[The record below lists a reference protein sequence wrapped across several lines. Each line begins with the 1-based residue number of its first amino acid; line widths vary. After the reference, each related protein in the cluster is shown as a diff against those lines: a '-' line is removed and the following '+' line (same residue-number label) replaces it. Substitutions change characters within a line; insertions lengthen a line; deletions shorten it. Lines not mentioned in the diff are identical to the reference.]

1 MNTQEEMKMKKRN
14 AKKLGLGLVSLG
26 ILGGLVACGNGNS
39 SAEGDTEE
47 GKTLTVSVDSGY
59 KDYINEIKDTFEK
72 ENDVKIKLVEKDMF
86 DQLESLALD
95 GPAGKGPDVMMAAYD
110 RIGALGQQ
118 GHLAEVKLGN
128 ESAYDETDKAQVTY
142 DGKIYG
148 EPAVIETLVLYYNK
162 DLVDTA
168 PATFKDLEN
177 LSKDSRFAFESE
189 AGKNTGFLAKWTDF
203 YYSYGLIAG
212 YGGYV
217 FGDDGT
223 DPSDIGL
230 NNAGAVE
237 GISYATDWFQ
247 NVWPKGM
254 QDIKSAGDFASQQF
268 MSNKTA
274 AIIDGPWQAQTYK
287 ENNINYGVAKIPT
300 LNNGQPYQPFGGGKG
315 WVVSNYAKNKDL
327 SQKWLDY
334 VTNQENQEKFF
345 EMVNEIP
352 ANQQARET
360 AKAKNDELTT
370 AVIEQYETA
379 QAMPNI
385 PEMGEV
391 WTGAENLMFD
401 AASGSKTPKESADEA
416 VKTISEA
423 IEQNTD

>member
-1 MNTQEEMKMKKRN
+1 MKKRS

-26 ILGGLVACGNGNS
+26 ILGGLAACGNGNS
-39 SAEGDTEE
+39 SAEGEAEE

-230 NNAGAVE
+230 NNAGTVE

-423 IEQNTD
+423 IEQKY

>member
-1 MNTQEEMKMKKRN
+1 MKKRSV
-14 AKKLGLGLVSLG
+14 KQLGLGLISLG
-26 ILGGLVACGNGNS
+26 ILGGLAACGNGNS
-39 SAEGDTEE
+39 SAEGEADE

-59 KDYINEIKDTFEK
+59 KDYINEIKNTFEK

-212 YGGYV
+212 HGGYV

-223 DPSDIGL
+223 NPSDIGL

-237 GISYATDWFQ
+237 GISYATDWFK

-300 LNNGQPYQPFGGGKG
+300 LSNGQPYQPFGGGKG

-423 IEQNTD
+423 IEQKY

>member
-1 MNTQEEMKMKKRN
+1 MEVEEQKVKKN
-14 AKKLGLGLVSLG
+14 YVKKLGLGLLSLG
-26 ILGGLVACGNGNS
+26 ILGGLAACGNGK
-39 SAEGDTEE
+39 ADTASGGNDE
-47 GKTLTVSVDSGY
+47 KTLTVSVDSGY
-59 KDYINEIKDTFEK
+59 KDYINKIKGDFEK

-86 DQLESLALD
+86 DQLEALSLD

-128 ESAYDETDKAQVTY
+128 EADYDETDKAQVTY

-162 DLVDTA
+162 DLVDEA
-168 PATFKDLEN
+168 PTTFKELEN
-177 LSKDSRFAFESE
+177 LAKDKHFAFESE

-203 YYSYGLIAG
+203 YYSYGLLAG

-217 FGDDGT
+217 FGDNGT
-223 DPSDIGL
+223 NPSDIGL
-230 NNAGAVE
+230 NNAGSIE
-237 GISYATDWFQ
+237 GITYATNWFQ

-254 QDIKSAGDFASQQF
+254 QDIKSAGDFVSQQF
-268 MSNKTA
+268 MSNKAA

-287 ENNINYGVAKIPT
+287 DNKINYGVAKIPT
-300 LNNGQPYQPFGGGKG
+300 LNNGESYQPFGGGKG
-315 WVVSNYAKNKDL
+315 WVASNYSKNKEL

-334 VTNQENQEKFF
+334 VTNTKNQEKFF

-352 ANQQARET
+352 ANQAARET
-360 AKAKNDELTT
+360 AKSKNDELTT
-370 AVIEQYETA
+370 AVIDQYETA

-385 PEMGEV
+385 PEMAEV

-401 AASGSKTPKESADEA
+401 AASGSKSPKESANQA
-416 VKTISEA
+416 VKTIKEA
-423 IEQNTD
+423 IEQKY

>member
-1 MNTQEEMKMKKRN
+1 MNTQEEMKMKKRS

-26 ILGGLVACGNGNS
+26 ILGGLAACGNGNS
-39 SAEGDTEE
+39 SAEGEAEE

-370 AVIEQYETA
+370 AVIEQYDTA

-423 IEQNTD
+423 IEQKY

>member
-1 MNTQEEMKMKKRN
+1 MKKRS

-26 ILGGLVACGNGNS
+26 ILGGLAACGNGNS
-39 SAEGDTEE
+39 SAEGESEE

-345 EMVNEIP
+345 KMVNEIP

-423 IEQNTD
+423 IEQKY

>member
-1 MNTQEEMKMKKRN
+1 MKKRN

-39 SAEGDTEE
+39 SAEGEAEE

-423 IEQNTD
+423 IEQKY

>member
-1 MNTQEEMKMKKRN
+1 MKKRN

-26 ILGGLVACGNGNS
+26 ILGGLAACGNGNS

-128 ESAYDETDKAQVTY
+128 ESAYDKTDKAQVTY

-334 VTNQENQEKFF
+334 VTNQENQDKFF

-423 IEQNTD
+423 IEQKY

>member
-1 MNTQEEMKMKKRN
+1 MKSKMMKT
-14 AKKLGLGLVSLG
+14 LGLGLLSVG
-26 ILGGLVACGNGNS
+26 VIGGLAACGNGGKSNS
-39 SAEGDTEE
+39 KAADDE
-47 GKTLTVSVDSGY
+47 KTLTISVDSGY
-59 KDYINEIKDTFEK
+59 TDYMNEIKGKFEK

-86 DQLESLALD
+86 DQLEALALD

-128 ESAYDETDKAQVTY
+128 EADYDETDKAQVTY

-162 DLVDTA
+162 DLIDAA
-168 PATFKDLEN
+168 PTTFKEVEDLA
-177 LSKDSRFAFESE
+177 KDGRFAFDSE

-203 YYSYGLIAG
+203 YYSYGLLAG

-217 FGDDGT
+217 FGEDGT
-223 DPSDIGL
+223 DASDIGL

-237 GISYATDWFQ
+237 GITYATDWFQ

-254 QDIKSAGDFASQQF
+254 QDVTSAGDFVTQQF
-268 MSNKTA
+268 TSNKAA
-274 AIIDGPWQAQTYK
+274 AIIDGPWQAQSYK
-287 ENNINYGVAKIPT
+287 ESKVNYGVAKIPT
-300 LNNGQPYQPFGGGKG
+300 LDNGESYQPFGGGKG
-315 WVVSNYAKNKDL
+315 WVVSNYAKNKDVA
-327 SQKWLDY
+327 QKWLDY
-334 VTNQENQEKFF
+334 VTNQENQETFF

-352 ANQQARET
+352 ANQSARET

-385 PEMGEV
+385 PEMAEV

-401 AASGSKTPKESADEA
+401 AASGAKTPKESANSA
-416 VKTISEA
+416 VKTITEA
-423 IEQNTD
+423 IEQKY

>member
-1 MNTQEEMKMKKRN
+1 MKIMKVEQYQLR
-14 AKKLGLGLVSLG
+14 LPD
-26 ILGGLVACGNGNS
+26 
-39 SAEGDTEE
+39 E
-47 GKTLTVSVDSGY
+47 KTLTISVDSGY
-59 KDYINEIKDTFEK
+59 TDYMNEIKGKFEK

-86 DQLESLALD
+86 DQLEALALD

-128 ESAYDETDKAQVTY
+128 EADYDETDKAQVTY

-162 DLVDTA
+162 DLIDAA
-168 PATFKDLEN
+168 PTTFKEVEDLA
-177 LSKDSRFAFESE
+177 KDERFAFDSE

-203 YYSYGLIAG
+203 YYSYGLLAG

-217 FGDDGT
+217 FGEDGT
-223 DPSDIGL
+223 DASDIGL

-237 GISYATDWFQ
+237 GITYATDWFQ

-254 QDIKSAGDFASQQF
+254 QDVTSAGDFVTQQF
-268 MSNKTA
+268 TSNKAA
-274 AIIDGPWQAQTYK
+274 AIIDGPWQAQSYK
-287 ENNINYGVAKIPT
+287 ESKVNYGVAKIPT
-300 LNNGQPYQPFGGGKG
+300 LNNGESYQPFGGGKG
-315 WVVSNYAKNKDL
+315 WVVSNYAKNKDVA
-327 SQKWLDY
+327 QKWLDY
-334 VTNQENQEKFF
+334 VTNQENQETFF

-352 ANQQARET
+352 ANQSARET

-385 PEMGEV
+385 PEMAEV

-401 AASGSKTPKESADEA
+401 AASGAKTPKESANSA
-416 VKTISEA
+416 VKTITEA
-423 IEQNTD
+423 IEQKY

>member
-26 ILGGLVACGNGNS
+26 ILGGLAACGNGNS

-128 ESAYDETDKAQVTY
+128 ESSYDETDKAQVTY

-287 ENNINYGVAKIPT
+287 ENNINYGVAKIP
-300 LNNGQPYQPFGGGKG
+300 NQPFGGGKG

-423 IEQNTD
+423 IEQKY

>member
-1 MNTQEEMKMKKRN
+1 MKKRSV
-14 AKKLGLGLVSLG
+14 KQLGLGLISLG
-26 ILGGLVACGNGNS
+26 ILGGLAACGNGNS
-39 SAEGDTEE
+39 SAEGEADE

-59 KDYINEIKDTFEK
+59 KDYINEIKNTFEK

-223 DPSDIGL
+223 NPSDIGL

-237 GISYATDWFQ
+237 GISYATDWFK

-423 IEQNTD
+423 IEQKY

>member
-1 MNTQEEMKMKKRN
+1 MKKRS

-26 ILGGLVACGNGNS
+26 ILGGLAACGNGNS
-39 SAEGDTEE
+39 SAEGEAEE

-334 VTNQENQEKFF
+334 VTNQENQDKFF

-423 IEQNTD
+423 IEQKY

>member
-1 MNTQEEMKMKKRN
+1 MKKRS

-26 ILGGLVACGNGNS
+26 ILGGLAACGNGNS
-39 SAEGDTEE
+39 SAEGESEE

-334 VTNQENQEKFF
+334 VTNQENQENFF

-423 IEQNTD
+423 IEQKY

>member
-1 MNTQEEMKMKKRN
+1 MNTQEEMKMKKRS

-26 ILGGLVACGNGNS
+26 ILGGLAACGNGNS
-39 SAEGDTEE
+39 SAEGEAEE

-142 DGKIYG
+142 GGKIYG

-423 IEQNTD
+423 IEQKY

>member
-1 MNTQEEMKMKKRN
+1 MKKRN

-26 ILGGLVACGNGNS
+26 ILGGLAACGNGNS

-47 GKTLTVSVDSGY
+47 GKTLIVSVDSGY

-177 LSKDSRFAFESE
+177 LSKDSHFAFESE

-334 VTNQENQEKFF
+334 VTNQENQDKFF

-423 IEQNTD
+423 IEQKY

>member
-1 MNTQEEMKMKKRN
+1 MKRKKRSV
-14 AKKLGLGLVSLG
+14 KQLGLGLISLG
-26 ILGGLVACGNGNS
+26 ILGGLAACGNGNS
-39 SAEGDTEE
+39 SAEGEADE

-59 KDYINEIKDTFEK
+59 KDYINEIKNTFEK

-423 IEQNTD
+423 IEQKY

>member
-26 ILGGLVACGNGNS
+26 ILGGLAACGNGNS

-177 LSKDSRFAFESE
+177 LSKDSHFAFESE

-268 MSNKTA
+268 LSNKTA

-334 VTNQENQEKFF
+334 VTNQENQDKFF

-423 IEQNTD
+423 IEQKY

>member
-1 MNTQEEMKMKKRN
+1 MKKRN

-26 ILGGLVACGNGNS
+26 ILGGLAACGNGNS

-168 PATFKDLEN
+168 PATFKDLED

-287 ENNINYGVAKIPT
+287 ENNINYDVAKIPT

-423 IEQNTD
+423 IEQKY

>member
-1 MNTQEEMKMKKRN
+1 MKKRN

-26 ILGGLVACGNGNS
+26 ILGGLAACGNGNS

-72 ENDVKIKLVEKDMF
+72 ENDVKSKLVERDMF

-334 VTNQENQEKFF
+334 VTNQENQDKFF

-385 PEMGEV
+385 QEMGEV

-423 IEQNTD
+423 IEQKY

>member
-1 MNTQEEMKMKKRN
+1 MKKRN

-26 ILGGLVACGNGNS
+26 ILGGLAACGNGNS

-315 WVVSNYAKNKDL
+315 WIVSNYAKNKDL

-423 IEQNTD
+423 IEQKY

>member
-26 ILGGLVACGNGNS
+26 ILGGLAACGNGNS

-334 VTNQENQEKFF
+334 VTNQENQDKFF

-423 IEQNTD
+423 IEQKY

>member
-1 MNTQEEMKMKKRN
+1 MKKRS

-26 ILGGLVACGNGNS
+26 ILGGLAACGNGNS
-39 SAEGDTEE
+39 SAEGEAEE

-162 DLVDTA
+162 DLVDIA

-423 IEQNTD
+423 IEQKY

>member
-1 MNTQEEMKMKKRN
+1 MKKRSV
-14 AKKLGLGLVSLG
+14 KQLGLGLISLG
-26 ILGGLVACGNGNS
+26 ILGGLAACGNGNS
-39 SAEGDTEE
+39 SAEGEAEE

-59 KDYINEIKDTFEK
+59 KDYINEIKNTFEK

-385 PEMGEV
+385 PEMCEV

-423 IEQNTD
+423 IEQKY

>member
-1 MNTQEEMKMKKRN
+1 MKKRN

-26 ILGGLVACGNGNS
+26 ILGGLAACGNGNS

-230 NNAGAVE
+230 NNAGTVE

-423 IEQNTD
+423 IEQKY

>member
-1 MNTQEEMKMKKRN
+1 MKKRN

-26 ILGGLVACGNGNS
+26 ILGGLAACGNGNS
-39 SAEGDTEE
+39 SAEGEAEE

-423 IEQNTD
+423 IEQKY

>member
-1 MNTQEEMKMKKRN
+1 MKKRS

-26 ILGGLVACGNGNS
+26 ILGGLAACGNGNS
-39 SAEGDTEE
+39 SAEGEAEE

-203 YYSYGLIAG
+203 YYFYGLIAG

-423 IEQNTD
+423 IEQKY

>member
-1 MNTQEEMKMKKRN
+1 MNTQEEMKMKKRS

-26 ILGGLVACGNGNS
+26 ILGGLAACGNGNS
-39 SAEGDTEE
+39 SAEGEAEE

-379 QAMPNI
+379 QATPNI

-423 IEQNTD
+423 IEQKY

>member
-1 MNTQEEMKMKKRN
+1 MKKRN

-423 IEQNTD
+423 IEQKY

>member
-1 MNTQEEMKMKKRN
+1 MKKRN

-26 ILGGLVACGNGNS
+26 ILGGLAACGNGNS

-334 VTNQENQEKFF
+334 VTNQENQDKFF

-423 IEQNTD
+423 IEQKY

>member
-1 MNTQEEMKMKKRN
+1 MKKRN

-26 ILGGLVACGNGNS
+26 ILGGLAACGNGNS
-39 SAEGDTEE
+39 SAEGEAEE

-287 ENNINYGVAKIPT
+287 ENNIKYGVAKIPT

-423 IEQNTD
+423 IEQKY

>member
-1 MNTQEEMKMKKRN
+1 MKKRS

-26 ILGGLVACGNGNS
+26 ILGGLAACGNGNS
-39 SAEGDTEE
+39 SAEGEAEE

-189 AGKNTGFLAKWTDF
+189 TGKNTGFLAKWTDF

-423 IEQNTD
+423 IEQKY